1 MERPESHVS
10 GGGAAPGREGAV
22 APERGSYSAW
32 KAQLATRKVLNKV
45 SVVLMLLRSRWFF
58 TSFQYVELCC
68 VILFSFSARAHL
80 QRSTFTVNTFQPG
93 CWPQLLMNDSGAHFY
108 F

>member
-10 GGGAAPGREGAV
+10 GGGAAPGREGTV

-32 KAQLATRKVLNKV
+32 KAQLVTKKVLNKV
-45 SVVLMLLRSRWFF
+45 SVVMMLLHSRWFF

-68 VILFSFSARAHL
+68 VILSFHSLHVHTYSVPFSPLIHSNQGVGR
-80 QRSTFTVNTFQPG
+80 N
-93 CWPQLLMNDSGAHFY
+93 C
-108 F
+108 